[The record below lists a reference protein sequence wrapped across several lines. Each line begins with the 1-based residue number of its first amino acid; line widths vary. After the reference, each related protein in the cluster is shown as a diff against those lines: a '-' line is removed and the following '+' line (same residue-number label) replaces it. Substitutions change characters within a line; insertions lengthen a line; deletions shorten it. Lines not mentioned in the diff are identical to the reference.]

1 MRLLRSLFFGDRF
14 RMLRA
19 SFWAL
24 LFSLAAGAVIL
35 FLMGKDPV
43 SAYANLLQGS
53 GLLPKVKY
61 AGRQNQLTDFLSFLD
76 AMTPMVFASLSVAV
90 ALRSGFFNIGV
101 PGQMLAAGFC
111 AHIVTAALGNVLP
124 SPLAKLL
131 VLVIGIAAG
140 AAMGAFMGWLKDRF
154 NVNEVVTSIMLNSIA
169 MYLITFYINTFYVDP
184 VSRQSR
190 AISDAARLTLSG
202 VRTHGMKVDFA
213 LAFPLAILVAFLLR
227 TFLDRTTYG
236 FEIRALGLSR
246 GAARY
251 AGISLSRTTL
261 LTMALSGAL
270 GGLAGVAYFC
280 GYFASIQPGTVPG
293 MGFDAIAVA
302 LLGGNHA
309 LGCILASF
317 LITVISKGSVYMSS
331 RLSVEP
337 EIASLITSVIL
348 IFSACSASFVGRRG
362 GHD

>member
-1 MRLLRSLFFGDRF
+1 MKSLGSLFFGDRG

-76 AMTPMVFASLSVAV
+76 AMPPMVFASLSVAV

-101 PGQMLAAGFC
+101 PGQMLMAGFC
-111 AHIVTAALGNVLP
+111 AHILMAALGDALP
-124 SPLAKLL
+124 SPAAKLL
-131 VLVIGIAAG
+131 VLLVGIGVG

>member
-1 MRLLRSLFFGDRF
+1 MRS

-19 SFWAL
+19 SFWAI

-35 FLMGKDPV
+35 FLMGKDPL

-90 ALRSGFFNIGV
+90 GLRGGFFNIGV
-101 PGQMLAAGFC
+101 PGQMLTAGIC
-111 AHIVTAALGNVLP
+111 AHVMTTFLGNVLP
-124 SPLAKLL
+124 SPLANILVLL
-131 VLVIGIAAG
+131 VGIVTG
-140 AAMGAFMGWLKDRF
+140 AVLGAFMGWLKDRF

-169 MYLITFYINTFYVDP
+169 MYLITFYVNTFYVDP

-202 VRTHGMKVDFA
+202 VRTHGMKADFA

>member
-1 MRLLRSLFFGDRF
+1 MKFLRSLFFGDRF

-24 LFSLAAGAVIL
+24 LFSLAAGALIL
-35 FLMGKDPV
+35 FLMGKNPV
-43 SAYANLLQGS
+43 SAYANLLQGA
-53 GLLPKVKY
+53 GLLPKLKY

-76 AMTPMVFASLSVAV
+76 AMTPMVFASLSVAT
-90 ALRSGFFNIGV
+90 ALRAGFFNIAV

-111 AHIVTAALGNVLP
+111 AHIVMAALGDALP
-124 SPLAKLL
+124 SPLAKIL
-131 VLVIGIAAG
+131 VLVIGIAVG
-140 AAMGAFMGWLKDRF
+140 AALSACMGWLKYRF
-154 NVNEVVTSIMLNSIA
+154 NVNEVVTSIMLNSIV
-169 MYLITFYINTFYVDP
+169 MYLVTFYINTFYVNP
-184 VSRQSR
+184 ITRQSR
-190 AISDAARLTLSG
+190 PISDAARLTLSG
-202 VRTHGMKVDFA
+202 VRWNGLKADFA
-213 LAFPLAILVAFLLR
+213 LAFPLAILAAFLLR
-227 TFLDRTTYG
+227 TFLERTTYG

-251 AGISLSRTTL
+251 SGISLGQTTL
-261 LTMALSGAL
+261 LTMAISGAL

-280 GYFASIQPGTVPG
+280 GCFASIQPGTMPG

-302 LLGGNHA
+302 LLGGGQP
-309 LGCILASF
+309 LGCVFASF
-317 LITVISKGSVYMSS
+317 LITIISEGSVYMSS

-348 IFSACSASFVGRRG
+348 IFSACSASFGGRRG

>member
-1 MRLLRSLFFGDRF
+1 MRS

-35 FLMGKDPV
+35 FLMGKDPL

-90 ALRSGFFNIGV
+90 GLRGGFFNIGV
-101 PGQMLAAGFC
+101 PGQMLTAGIC
-111 AHIVTAALGNVLP
+111 AHVMTTFLGNVLP
-124 SPLAKLL
+124 SPLAKILVLL
-131 VLVIGIAAG
+131 VGIVTG
-140 AAMGAFMGWLKDRF
+140 AVLGAFMGWLKDRF

-202 VRTHGMKVDFA
+202 VRTHGMKADFA